1 MSHTNYA
8 AKLEQSIIHQHV
20 HLRRESQSHAP
31 VHMLM
36 RLYPI
41 DKSVVFYKEKEGRH
55 VRIINK
61 PKVHLYQAM
70 VTVTDFV

>member
-1 MSHTNYA
+1 
-8 AKLEQSIIHQHV
+8 
-20 HLRRESQSHAP
+20 
-31 VHMLM
+31 MLM